1 MDEKVKVAERESTIE
16 KLREV
21 DDDLR
26 LPSVPE
32 QVSYPIE
39 TLVPEARTQRSFMQW
54 ERSLNHRARQW
65 EQGEARQERSL
76 DYEAMPMRWFYFP
89 QESEDRRKRSSLM
102 DRFWKWERGLKR
114 KPAGKPSGKHM
125 WFNIAV

>member
-1 MDEKVKVAERESTIE
+1 MGDWMRLVNEEMGGLGHSQNNLVRLVKKSTNME
-16 KLREV
+16 N
-21 DDDLR
+21 
-26 LPSVPE
+26 
-32 QVSYPIE
+32 
-39 TLVPEARTQRSFMQW
+39 VPEARTKRSFMQW
-54 ERSLNHRARQW
+54 ERSLNHKARQW

-76 DYEAMPMRWFYFP
+76 DYEAMPLRWFYFP

>member
-39 TLVPEARTQRSFMQW
+39 TLVPEARTQTPAVGQ
-54 ERSLNHRARQW
+54 RASRPD
-65 EQGEARQERSL
+65 GRL
-76 DYEAMPMRWFYFP
+76 H
-89 QESEDRRKRSSLM
+89 
-102 DRFWKWERGLKR
+102 GLGPTK
-114 KPAGKPSGKHM
+114 
-125 WFNIAV
+125 